1 MCVVTD
7 SFAYNDR
14 TLGVVCVRGIG
25 SQEPNAGSKMLCIPC
40 TSWVSRWTFRPS
52 APRPRET
59 KANDSLEMC

>member
-25 SQEPNAGSKMLCIPC
+25 SQEPNAGSMSCAFHAYSIHEL
-40 TSWVSRWTFRPS
+40 SLQM
-52 APRPRET
+52 
-59 KANDSLEMC
+59 ND